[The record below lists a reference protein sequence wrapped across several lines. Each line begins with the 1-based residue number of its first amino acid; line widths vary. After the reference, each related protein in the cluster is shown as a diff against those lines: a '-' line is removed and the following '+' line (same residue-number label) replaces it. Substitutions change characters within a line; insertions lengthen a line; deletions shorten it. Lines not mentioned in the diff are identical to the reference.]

1 MRRPGTHSG
10 TLLARA
16 IGSTKWSG
24 WKRPDHMKDPEGPQQ
39 ESAGGATLGSLALV
53 GMMFCIVMDGMT
65 IRKKQS
71 TQLLAPILRHMAE
84 MFFLNV
90 GHVRF
95 SDLREFADI
104 HFSIYFPVFASL
116 LAKASQAA
124 RVVCTHGVR
133 RHSTCAVG
141 WHLP

>member
-1 MRRPGTHSG
+1 
-10 TLLARA
+10 
-16 IGSTKWSG
+16 
-24 WKRPDHMKDPEGPQQ
+24 
-39 ESAGGATLGSLALV
+39 
-53 GMMFCIVMDGMT
+53 MMFCIVMDGMT

-95 SDLREFADI
+95 SDLREFADV